1 MELRV
6 LGCHGGE
13 TATHRCPAFLL
24 DQHVVLDAGAITGV
38 LTLEEQS
45 RIDTVLVSHA
55 HLDHVRDLA
64 MLSDTRTQQGGAPL
78 TVASTPGTIKVLRE
92 HFFNDRLWPDFSRI
106 PNRESPTLIYRE
118 LTPGITSQFGEHSV
132 TPVLVDHT
140 VEACAFIVERGN
152 AALAYSGDTGPTER
166 LWHEL
171 ELRPNLKALIMEVA
185 FPNDQAALAKVS
197 AHHTPETLE
206 RELLKM
212 PERHRDLP
220 VFLFHI
226 KPVFQQ
232 VVERELSRI
241 NARNMTILNLGDEFI
256 L

>member
-13 TATHRCPAFLL
+13 TPNHRCPAFLV
-24 DQHVVLDAGAITGV
+24 DQQLVLDAGAITGV
-38 LTLEEQS
+38 LGLDDQR
-45 RIDTVLVSHA
+45 RIETVLVSHA

-64 MLSDTRTQQGGAPL
+64 MLSDTRTQQGGPPI
-78 TVASTPGTIKVLRE
+78 TVASTPGTIAVLRE
-92 HFFNDRLWPDFSRI
+92 HFFNNRLWPDFSRI
-106 PNRESPTLIYRE
+106 PSPETPTLIYRQ
-118 LTPGITSQFGEHSV
+118 LSPGETVMLGDHRV

-152 AALAYSGDTGPTER
+152 ASIAYTGDTGPTER

-171 ELRPNLKALIMEVA
+171 EQRHNLKALIMEVA
-185 FPNDQAALAKVS
+185 FPNQQAALAKVS
-197 AHHTPETLE
+197 GHHTPETLE
-206 RELLKM
+206 RELRKL
-212 PERHRDLP
+212 PARHRDLP
-220 VFLFHI
+220 VLLFHI

-232 VVERELSRI
+232 IVERELSRI
-241 NARNMTILNLGDEFI
+241 EARNNTILNLGDEYV